1 VIIGRGE
8 SMACS
13 LLSNDDVVDDDDDG
27 ILLMLMDL
35 LIRGMKSESYSG
47 HNGNNVWCI
56 STQ

>member
-1 VIIGRGE
+1 MIIGRGE
-8 SMACS
+8 SMACP

-35 LIRGMKSESYSG
+35 LIRGMKGESYSG

-56 STQ
+56 